1 MPPGEAPPPARDCY
15 RFALSHAAVDLV
27 LCGPKNRDELQ
38 EAIRA
43 LDAGPL
49 SPEEQARMRR
59 IGDHVYGRY
68 RPNFGDRGDA
78 AGAAA

>member
-1 MPPGEAPPPARDCY
+1 M
-15 RFALSHAAVDLV
+15 V
-27 LCGPKNRDELQ
+27 LCGPKNREEMQ
-38 EAIRA
+38 EALRA

-49 SPEEQARMRR
+49 TPDEQARMRR
-59 IGDHVYGRY
+59 IGDHIYGRY

>member
-1 MPPGEAPPPARDCY
+1 M
-15 RFALSHAAVDLV
+15 
-27 LCGPKNRDELQ
+27 Q

-49 SPEEQARMRR
+49 TPDEMARMRR

-68 RPNFGDRGDA
+68 QPNFKDRGDVNASA
-78 AGAAA
+78 A